1 MEFSVS
7 DQRTLQRYRFGLEA
21 ADFLVCAKCGV
32 YVGAVM
38 DGPAGMFTTL
48 NLNSMNTPVEG
59 LQDAA
64 PVSYEAEEREDRIER
79 RQSRWTPVTKII

>member
-7 DQRTLQRYRFGLEA
+7 DRRALLRYRFGLKT
-21 ADFLVCAKCGV
+21 ADFLVCKKCGV

-38 DGPAGMFTTL
+38 AGPAGSFTTL
-48 NLNSMNTPVEG
+48 NLNSMKTPVEG

-64 PVSYEAEEREDRIER
+64 PVSYDSEEREDRIER
-79 RQSRWTPVTKII
+79 RQLRWTPVTTVV